1 MIERASPA
9 SKVSRRGA
17 AKEYDRRMHAVIEYI
32 DRHLDQKLELK
43 ALAEVAS
50 FSPFHFHRL
59 FSALMGEALGDY
71 VRRRRLEIAGVR
83 LLSQERV
90 SVLNIALGVGFGSA
104 EAFTRAF
111 RARFACS
118 PTEWRKSKGGQTSSK
133 RGQAVGKRSQAEQRS
148 RRKNGAIAQKE
159 TAMKVTIIER
169 PPVQVAYLRHTGPY
183 GLGIGRFWM
192 ETVAPW
198 MSTNNLLG
206 RDRFGISL
214 DDPTVTAPA
223 KCRYDACVQS
233 DAKEMLSGDPG
244 RKTIPGGKYAALAF
258 EGTSGGIGAAWEALL
273 RDWLPK
279 SGLQL
284 DARPFFEHYPLDGRY
299 NPKTGSFS
307 CNICVPVIPL

>member
-1 MIERASPA
+1 LAA
-9 SKVSRRGA
+9 SRRSQA
-17 AKEYDRRMHAVIEYI
+17 EYNRRMHAVVEYI
-32 DRHLDQKLELK
+32 DRNLDKKLDLA
-43 ALAEVAS
+43 ALADIAS

-59 FSALMGEALGDY
+59 FRALMGEALGDY

-83 LLSQERV
+83 LLSQHGV

-111 RARFACS
+111 RARFDCS
-118 PTEWRKSKGGQTSSK
+118 PTEWRKSK
-133 RGQAVGKRSQAEQRS
+133 RGQMASKSGQSAGRTG
-148 RRKNGAIAQKE
+148 RKNGVTTPKE

-169 PPVQVAYLRHTGPY
+169 PPVHVAYLRHTGPY
-183 GLGIGRFWM
+183 GAGIGRFWM

-198 MSTNNLLG
+198 MSTNNLMG
-206 RDRFGISL
+206 RERFGIAL

-244 RKTIPGGKYAALAF
+244 RKMIPGGKYAALAF
-258 EGTSGGIGAAWEALL
+258 EGTSDGIGAAWEALL

-284 DARPFFEHYPLDGRY
+284 DSRPFFEHYPTDGHY
-299 NPKTGSFS
+299 NPKTGSFT
-307 CNICVPVIPL
+307 CNICVPVAVL

>member
-1 MIERASPA
+1 
-9 SKVSRRGA
+9 
-17 AKEYDRRMHAVIEYI
+17 MHAVVEYI
-32 DRHLDQKLELK
+32 DRHLDSKLDLA
-43 ALAEVAS
+43 ALADIAS

-59 FSALMGEALGDY
+59 FRALMGEALGDY

-83 LLSQERV
+83 LLSQHGV

-111 RARFACS
+111 RARFDCS
-118 PTEWRKSKGGQTSSK
+118 PTEWRKSK
-133 RGQAVGKRSQAEQRS
+133 RGQMASKSGQSAGRTG
-148 RRKNGAIAQKE
+148 RKNGVTTPKE

-169 PPVQVAYLRHTGPY
+169 PPVEVAYLRHTGPY
-183 GLGIGRFWM
+183 GAGIGRFWM

-198 MSTNNLLG
+198 MSTNNLMG
-206 RDRFGISL
+206 RERFGIAL

-244 RKTIPGGKYAALAF
+244 RKMIPGGKYAALAF
-258 EGTSGGIGAAWEALL
+258 EGTSDGIGAAWEALL

-284 DARPFFEHYPLDGRY
+284 DSRPFFEHYPVDGRY
-299 NPKTGSFS
+299 DPKTGSFT
-307 CNICVPVIPL
+307 CNICVPVAPL

>member
-1 MIERASPA
+1 MAA
-9 SKVSRRGA
+9 SRRSQA
-17 AKEYDRRMHAVIEYI
+17 EYNRRMHAVVEYI
-32 DRHLDQKLELK
+32 DRHLDKKLDLA
-43 ALAEVAS
+43 ALADIAS

-59 FSALMGEALGDY
+59 FRALMGEALGDY

-83 LLSQERV
+83 LLSQHGV

-111 RARFACS
+111 RARFDCS
-118 PTEWRKSKGGQTSSK
+118 PTEWRKSK
-133 RGQAVGKRSQAEQRS
+133 RGQMASKSGQSAGRTG
-148 RRKNGAIAQKE
+148 RKNGVTTPKE

-169 PPVQVAYLRHTGPY
+169 PPVHVAYLRHTGPY
-183 GLGIGRFWM
+183 GAGIGRFWM

-198 MSTNNLLG
+198 MSTNNLMG
-206 RDRFGISL
+206 RERFGIAL

-244 RKTIPGGKYAALAF
+244 RKVVPGGKYAALAF
-258 EGTSGGIGAAWEALL
+258 EGTSDGIGAAWEALL

-284 DARPFFEHYPLDGRY
+284 DSRPFFEHYPVDGRY
-299 NPKTGSFS
+299 DPKTGSFT
-307 CNICVPVIPL
+307 CNICVPVAAL

>member
-1 MIERASPA
+1 LAA
-9 SKVSRRGA
+9 SRRSQA
-17 AKEYDRRMHAVIEYI
+17 EYNRRMHAVVDHI
-32 DRHLDQKLELK
+32 DRHLDKKLDLA

-59 FSALMGEALGDY
+59 FRALMGEALGDY

-83 LLSQERV
+83 LLSQEGV

-111 RARFACS
+111 RARFDCS
-118 PTEWRKSKGGQTSSK
+118 PTEWRKSKRGQTASKRDQTASK
-133 RGQAVGKRSQAEQRS
+133 RGQAERRSH
-148 RRKNGAIAQKE
+148 RKNGALSPKE

-169 PPVQVAYLRHTGPY
+169 PPVHVAYLRHIGAY
-183 GLGIGRFWM
+183 GVGIGRFWM

-198 MSTNNLLG
+198 MSTNNLIG
-206 RDRFGISL
+206 RERFGIAL

-244 RKTIPGGKYAALAF
+244 RKMIPGGKYAALAF
-258 EGTSGGIGAAWEALL
+258 EGSSAGIGAAWEALL

-284 DARPFFEHYPLDGRY
+284 DSRPFFEHYPTDGRY
-299 NPKTGSFS
+299 DPKTGSFT
-307 CNICVPVIPL
+307 CNICVPVAKL